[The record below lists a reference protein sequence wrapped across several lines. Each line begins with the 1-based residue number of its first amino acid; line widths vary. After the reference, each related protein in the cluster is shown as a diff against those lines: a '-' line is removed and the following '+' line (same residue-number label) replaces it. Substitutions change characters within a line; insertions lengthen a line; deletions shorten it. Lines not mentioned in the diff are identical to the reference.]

1 MFYYD
6 INLYNA
12 ARTVFENTL
21 LEDTNNN
28 DLISWLVPNRKAH
41 AYIVA
46 NDQGVFVGEIFAIVL
61 EKQFDIKSCSLKDGE
76 FFTSGTK
83 IFNLEGSVRMLLSV
97 ERSLLNVLTIL
108 ISVAT
113 TTRKLVDAT
122 RGKFG
127 VLDTRKTIPGL
138 RYLQKYA
145 VKVGGGVNHRFG
157 LYDMVMIKD
166 NHIAVF
172 KGDILKAVKMA
183 KESFPMHKVEVEC
196 DNLEQ
201 VKLAVEAGAHVI
213 MLDNMSVEEIK
224 MASEYIKSINP
235 EIIVEASGNIDEE
248 KIREIAE
255 SGAPID
261 FVSTSKM
268 TMKYDVVDI
277 SFVIEE

>member
-12 ARTVFENTL
+12 AKTVFQNAL

-28 DLISWLVPNRKAH
+28 DLISWLVPNKKDQ
-41 AYIVA
+41 AYIIA
-46 NDQGVFVGEIFAIVL
+46 NDQGVFVGEIFSVIL
-61 EKQFDIKSCSLKDGE
+61 EKEFDIKSCSLKDGE
-76 FFTSGTK
+76 YFQKDTK
-83 IFNLEGSVRMLLSV
+83 IFNLEGSAKMLLSV
-97 ERSLLNVLTIL
+97 ERSLLNILTIL

-113 TTRKLVDAT
+113 STKNLVDAT
-122 RGKFG
+122 EGKFK
-127 VLDTRKTIPGL
+127 VLDTRKTLPGF

-172 KGDILKAVKMA
+172 KGDIAKAVKMA
-183 KESFPMHKVEVEC
+183 KENFPMHKVEVEC
-196 DNLEQ
+196 DNFEQ
-201 VKLAVEAGAHVI
+201 VEMAVEAGAHII

-224 MASEYIKSINP
+224 RASEYIKSKNS

-248 KIREIAE
+248 KIREIAK
-255 SGAPID
+255 SDAPID
-261 FVSTSKM
+261 FVSTSKI
-268 TMKYDVVDI
+268 TMKYDIVDI